1 MEFKKIKCD
10 TVQDERKWLYV
21 NFEKAYK
28 ILIQIFSE
36 QEEVEIETI
45 IKNKEDKTNEKV
57 QKI

>member
-1 MEFKKIKCD
+1 
-10 TVQDERKWLYV
+10 V